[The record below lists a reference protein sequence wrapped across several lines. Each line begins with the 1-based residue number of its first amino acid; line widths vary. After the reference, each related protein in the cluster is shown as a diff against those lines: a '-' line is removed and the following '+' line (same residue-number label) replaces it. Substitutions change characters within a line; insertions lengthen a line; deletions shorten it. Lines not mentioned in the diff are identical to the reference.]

1 MPENEVASPPEI
13 PLTTRLALDRT
24 RTAYERTMMAWA
36 RTATTFVTFG
46 FTVYKFFEIE
56 MEGRDISPSVIGPRE
71 FALFLILTG
80 LLTLLVGKIEH
91 IRDLRALEK
100 YYRDMPTSGTRL
112 MTPLIAI
119 FGAIAFVA
127 VLLKA

>member
-1 MPENEVASPPEI
+1 M
-13 PLTTRLALDRT
+13 LALDRT
-24 RTAYERTMMAWA
+24 RIAYERTMMAWA

-56 MEGRDISPSVIGPRE
+56 MEGRDISPAIIGPRE

-91 IRDLRALEK
+91 IRDLRSLKK
-100 YYRDMPTSGTRL
+100 YYKDMPSSGTLL
-112 MTPLIAI
+112 MTSLIAI